1 MGVRGSNPLSSTI
14 KIQFR
19 EAFQSYVE
27 TDVTDDVTSRV
38 VASIHPQKNRTGNTY
53 RVLWRQDGRQRSL
66 TFENLPAAE
75 RFKTLLDDHGP
86 DEALRII
93 ELDEIGR
100 HVPTVTEWLHS
111 HIDNLTGVQPAT
123 IARYRTYVARDIDPV
138 FGFVPVSALTET
150 TIARW
155 VKQLGGSGKTI
166 ANKHGFLSG
175 ALNAAVRAGVL
186 ASNPCR
192 GRRLPH
198 TQVEETV
205 FLTPPEFRLLRDHIE
220 RERWKNLAT
229 WLVTTGMRFSE
240 ATALTAADIDPNA
253 KTCRINKAWKYSG
266 DYRPEIGPPKT
277 KKSIR
282 TISLPPAALEVVD
295 LTAPDYLFTNGA
307 GNPVRAQE
315 FFNGGWKPGR
325 DSAIRAG
332 LTKSPRVHDLRH
344 TCASWMI
351 QAGVPLPVIQRHL
364 GHESIQT
371 TVSVYGHLDRRS
383 AQVAANA
390 IGLALS

>member
-1 MGVRGSNPLSSTI
+1 
-14 KIQFR
+14 
-19 EAFQSYVE
+19 
-27 TDVTDDVTSRV
+27 
-38 VASIHPQKNRTGNTY
+38 VASIHAQKNRTGNTY
-53 RVLWRQDGRQRSL
+53 RVLWREDGRQRSL

-75 RFKTLLDDHGP
+75 RFKALLEDHGP
-86 DEALRII
+86 EEALRII

-100 HVPTVTEWLHS
+100 HVPTVTEWLHT

-123 IARYRTYVARDIDPV
+123 LARYRTYVACDIDPI
-138 FGFVPVSALTET
+138 FGSIPVSAVTET
-150 TIARW
+150 TIAKW
-155 VKQLGGSGKTI
+155 VKQLDGSGKTI

-175 ALNAAVRAGVL
+175 ALSAAVRAGVI
-186 ASNPCR
+186 ASNPCQ

-198 TQVEETV
+198 TRVKETV
-205 FLTPPEFRLLRDHIE
+205 FLTPAEFGLLRDHID
-220 RERWKNLAT
+220 RELWKALAT

-240 ATALTAADIDPNA
+240 ATVLTAADIDA
-253 KTCRINKAWKYSG
+253 DGKTCRINKAWKYSG

-282 TISLPPAALEVVD
+282 TISLPPAALEAID
-295 LTAPDYLFTNGA
+295 LTKPGFLFTNGA

-315 FFNGGWKPGR
+315 FFNGGWKPAR
-325 DSAIRAG
+325 DRAMKAG

-351 QAGVPLPVIQRHL
+351 QAGVPLPIIQQHL

-371 TVSVYGHLDRRS
+371 TVGVYGHLDRRS
-383 AQVAANA
+383 AQAAADA
-390 IGLALS
+390 IGLALA